1 MITLHANG
9 TIEGINNN
17 NFNSSLPAGHILQFV
32 SAKKLDTQSTDSL
45 SFVDLTDLSCTITP
59 ISTSSKIYITGSLA
73 VNKENYTAI
82 FALKR
87 NGTEIGLPQ
96 ASGGNNTIMN
106 VYTHNNNGSWRASW
120 HWDDSPNTTSAVTQ
134 QMQFKSDGGTDPTVH
149 VGGHHDN
156 TSSYTTPSYMT
167 VMEISA

>member
-32 SAKKLDTQSTDSL
+32 SAKKLDTQSTVSL

-120 HWDDSPNTTSAVTQ
+120 HWDDSPNTTSAVTY